1 MQATLESP
9 DWALRPVGEYLDR
22 LQTGRRLSDHTIAAY
37 RRDLAQFFTFCDRL
51 GRSAIDDITRR
62 DTRRFVANLS
72 TRGYARRSISRKVSA
87 VRSFYAD
94 AVRRDDVA
102 VNPVDGLQRP
112 NRPSTLP
119 KALPASSLAAALDE
133 LATDSPL
140 DLRDRALL
148 ELLYG
153 SGLRIAELAILDV
166 SDVRS
171 GDFIRVVGKG
181 DKARDVPV
189 SEPTRRA
196 LHEYLV
202 EGRPN
207 LAEESAGNALWIGAR
222 GGRLGT
228 RGIRRAV
235 RYRLGTFPHALRHS
249 FATHLLEG
257 GADLRAV
264 QELLG
269 HAELATTQIY
279 TSVTRRHLKATYERS
294 HPRA

>member
-1 MQATLESP
+1 MQATLECP
-9 DWALRPVGEYLDR
+9 DWALRPVGDYLAR
-22 LQTGRRLSDHTIAAY
+22 LQTGRRLSEHTIAAY

-51 GRSAIDDITRR
+51 GRGEISEITRR

-72 TRGYARRSISRKVSA
+72 TRNYARRSISRKVSA

-94 AVRRDDVA
+94 AVQREVAA
-102 VNPVDGLQRP
+102 VNPVDGLARP
-112 NRPSTLP
+112 KQPNTLP
-119 KALPASSLAAALDE
+119 KALPAPSLAAALDE
-133 LATDSPL
+133 LAADSPL

-153 SGLRIAELAILDV
+153 SGLRIAELAALDLA
-166 SDVRS
+166 DIRD

-181 DKARDVPV
+181 DKERDVPV
-189 SEPTRRA
+189 SEPA
-196 LHEYLV
+196 HAAVQDYLV
-202 EGRPN
+202 NGRPN
-207 LAEESAGNALWIGAR
+207 LAEETAGNALWIGAR

-228 RGIRRAV
+228 RGIRRVV

>member
-1 MQATLESP
+1 MQATLQCP
-9 DWALRPVGEYLDR
+9 DWAGGPVGDYLDR
-22 LQTGRRLSDHTIAAY
+22 LRSRRRLSPHTIAAY

-51 GRSAIDDITRR
+51 GRTGITQVTRR

-72 TRGYARRSISRKVSA
+72 TRGYARRSIARKVSS
-87 VRSFYAD
+87 VRAFYSD
-94 AVRRDDVA
+94 ATKRDLVA
-102 VNPVDGLQRP
+102 LNPLAGLERP
-112 NRPSTLP
+112 KQPVTLP
-119 KALPASSLAAALDE
+119 KALPAGTLAAALDE
-133 LATDSPL
+133 LAATSPI
-140 DLRDRALL
+140 DLRDRALM

-153 SGLRIAELAILDV
+153 SGLRVSEVAGLAV
-166 SDVRS
+166 ADVRR
-171 GDFIRVVGKG
+171 GDFVRVVGKG
-181 DKARDVPV
+181 DKAREVPV
-189 SEPTRRA
+189 SRPARLA
-196 LHEYLV
+196 LQEYLI
-202 EGRPN
+202 EARPK
-207 LAEESAGNALWIGAR
+207 LAEEHAGDALWIGAR

-269 HAELATTQIY
+269 HTELATTQIY

>member
-1 MQATLESP
+1 MQATLECP
-9 DWALRPVGEYLDR
+9 GWASSPVGEYLDR
-22 LQTGRRLSDHTIAAY
+22 LRTGRRLSEHTVAAY
-37 RRDLAQFFTFCDRL
+37 RRDLAQFFTFCERL
-51 GRSAIDDITRR
+51 GRHAIGDITRR
-62 DTRRFVANLS
+62 DSRRFVANLS
-72 TRGYARRSISRKVSA
+72 TRGYAKRSISRKVSA
-87 VRSFYAD
+87 VRSFYGD
-94 AVRRDDVA
+94 ALRRGDVA
-102 VNPVDGLQRP
+102 ANPIEGLQRP
-112 NRPSTLP
+112 KLPITLP
-119 KALPASSLAAALDE
+119 KAVPASSLAAALDA
-133 LATDSPL
+133 LATDSPI
-140 DLRDRALL
+140 DLRDRAIL

-153 SGLRIAELAILDV
+153 SGLRIAELAALDV
-166 SDVRS
+166 GEVRA

-181 DKARDVPV
+181 NKARDVPV
-189 SEPTRRA
+189 GDPARGA
-196 LHEYLV
+196 IQDYLV
-202 EGRPN
+202 EGRPR

-228 RGIRRAV
+228 RGIRRLV